1 MQGQM
6 NDASEVLDAVFDA
19 MHKAYTSPLG
29 QEYANS
35 DKEEAKPDG
44 WTCTELRRC
53 IVHDLFGLDVAEEMQ
68 CNYCGMVSRKLKYTS
83 YFHNINASAL
93 RREKVGLVP
102 FFVECLTSVNFTRS
116 VEERNRSLI
125 LC

>member
-1 MQGQM
+1 M

-93 RREKVGLVP
+93 RREKVGIVHFLVD
-102 FFVECLTSVNFTRS
+102 CLCFAGSAS
-116 VEERNRSLI
+116 GEERNKDSITVLTSA
-125 LC
+125 